1 MTSPKI
7 ISRRSPG
14 GQKTSPGV
22 FGEVMDAAG
31 IAWQACDPW
40 QGEPFPPLED
50 YDAVLAMGGPQQADE
65 EHLHSWLRPE
75 KALLRDAVARGMPVL
90 GVCLGCQLLADAHG
104 GTVAPLDEIEVGI
117 VDFSLTADGRADP
130 LFAGLPDAPLT
141 MQWHLNAVTALPAQA
156 VLLASSPACTNQA
169 FRLGERA
176 YGVQF
181 HMEVDAPLVQA
192 TEAFPEYVRALERQQ
207 GAGSFAR
214 MVADTV
220 REEET
225 LRANGSRLFRNFVRL
240 MEAGDG
246 RRPAA

>member
-1 MTSPKI
+1 MAAPARVLVLQHSEI
-7 ISRRSPG
+7 DV
-14 GQKTSPGV
+14 PGV
-22 FGEVMDAAG
+22 FGEVMDEAG

-40 QGEPFPPLED
+40 RGEPFPPLED
-50 YDAVLAMGGPQQADE
+50 HDAVLAMGGPQQADE
-65 EHLHSWLRPE
+65 EHLHPWLAPE

-104 GTVAPLDEIEVGI
+104 GTVAPLNEIEVGI
-117 VDFSLTADGRADP
+117 IDFVLTEAGRGDP
-130 LFAGLPDAPLT
+130 LFAGLPAAPLT
-141 MQWHLNAVTALPAQA
+141 MQWHLNAVTVLPPGAA
-156 VLLASSPACTNQA
+156 LLATSPACAIQA
-169 FRLGERA
+169 YRLAPRA

-192 TEAFPEYVRALERQQ
+192 TEAFPEYIEALERQQ

-214 MVADTV
+214 MVADAAAK
-220 REEET
+220 EET

-240 MEAGDG
+240 MEAKA